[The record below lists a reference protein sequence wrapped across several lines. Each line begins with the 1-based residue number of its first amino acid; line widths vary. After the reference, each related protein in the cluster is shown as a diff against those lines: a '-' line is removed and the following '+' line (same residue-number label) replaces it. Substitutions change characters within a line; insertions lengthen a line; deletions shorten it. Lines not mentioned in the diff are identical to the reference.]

1 MKALALV
8 STPAWWVK
16 GRRKVRASP
25 VLQTLLLL
33 FMLLAMFGPLLNLL
47 DLDRSGKLVF
57 SPFAAQSVGAEVLVS
72 GFQSIQ
78 RCLQLAVN
86 QRADRS
92 VIGGGL
98 FADFRTRRL
107 CAFPAENAIT
117 DAVYA
122 AISYPAGLS

>member
-47 DLDRSGKLVF
+47 IWTVAESWYF
-57 SPFAAQSVGAEVLVS
+57 PPFAAQSVGAEVLVS

-86 QRADRS
+86 QRADQLCYRWGS
-92 VIGGGL
+92 V
-98 FADFRTRRL
+98 
-107 CAFPAENAIT
+107 C
-117 DAVYA
+117 
-122 AISYPAGLS
+122 

>member
-47 DLDRSGKLVF
+47 IWTVAESWYFPHSRPAG
-57 SPFAAQSVGAEVLVS
+57 GAEVLVS

-78 RCLQLAVN
+78 RCSSSLLT
-86 QRADRS
+86 S
-92 VIGGGL
+92 VLIAL
-98 FADFRTRRL
+98 
-107 CAFPAENAIT
+107 
-117 DAVYA
+117 
-122 AISYPAGLS
+122 LSVGSVC

>member
-47 DLDRSGKLVF
+47 IWTVAESWYFPHSLPSRWGLKYWYQVFNPYSDVSSTLVN
-57 SPFAAQSVGAEVLVS
+57 SELETSLYG
-72 GFQSIQ
+72 
-78 RCLQLAVN
+78 
-86 QRADRS
+86 
-92 VIGGGL
+92 
-98 FADFRTRRL
+98 
-107 CAFPAENAIT
+107 
-117 DAVYA
+117 
-122 AISYPAGLS
+122 